1 VSLIQ
6 ELRTKH
12 SPLRIK
18 MKSKFP
24 LEHIVKSDTQE
35 VWVICESAI
44 TAMGIAAMVKKFYPG
59 YKGKIASREHFEKM
73 KLDTLVV

>member
-1 VSLIQ
+1 M
-6 ELRTKH
+6 TKT
-12 SPLRIK
+12 
-18 MKSKFP
+18 KFP
-24 LEHIVKSDTQE
+24 LEHLVKSDTQE

-59 YKGKIASREHFEKM
+59 YTGKIASREYFEKM